1 MKRSISLLYHDVVLP
16 SQYAVSGFQSPDAD
30 LYKLDK
36 PQFVAHLDAI
46 AARGGGGNRLFTFD
60 DGGASAL
67 RTAELLS
74 QRGWR
79 GIFFVP
85 TNFIGTTG
93 FLDAS
98 GIQELARGGHTIGS
112 HSCSHP
118 LRMAALPP
126 WLGGPVPVR
135 LRGQTGQAVLALG
148 DLMWRD
154 KDGAAGLRFEFG
166 DTEER
171 DQWTVLLIDAL
182 LARYALA

>member
-1 MKRSISLLYHDVVLP
+1 MLPIIPVYLLALRENMDMMTMELGDELGGEVDIE
-16 SQYAVSGFQSPDAD
+16 DAFRRQD
-30 LYKLDK
+30 EALALLERLRIAE
-36 PQFVAHLDAI
+36 PAGAASDA
-46 AARGGGGNRLFTFD
+46 RVGGGRRDFRRWPAPEAIQVELH
-60 DGGASAL
+60 DGDRWQCVVCSDL
-67 RTAELLS
+67 
-74 QRGWR
+74 
-79 GIFFVP
+79 GI
-85 TNFIGTTG
+85 
-93 FLDAS
+93 
-98 GIQELARGGHTIGS
+98 GGV
-112 HSCSHP
+112 
-118 LRMAALPP
+118 RMAALPP